1 MSIAVD
7 NAVEEIEGAMRHL
20 RDTMKGIPADVPGF
34 RAAHEKARKLV
45 GELSVWLTDAQS
57 KVVDS

>member
-1 MSIAVD
+1 VSVAVD

-20 RDTMKGIPADVPGF
+20 RDTMKGIPAGVPGL

-45 GELSVWLTDAQS
+45 GELSVSLTDAQS
-57 KVVDS
+57 KVADG

>member
-1 MSIAVD
+1 
-7 NAVEEIEGAMRHL
+7 MRHL

-45 GELSVWLTDAQS
+45 GELTVWLTDAQS